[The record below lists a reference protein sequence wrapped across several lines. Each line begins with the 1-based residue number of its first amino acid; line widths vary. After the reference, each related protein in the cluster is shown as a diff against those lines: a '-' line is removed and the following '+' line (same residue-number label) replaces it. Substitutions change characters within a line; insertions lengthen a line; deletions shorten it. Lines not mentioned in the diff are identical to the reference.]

1 MCYLFQNIQIKRQP
15 PISHEK
21 PQAITC
27 MYCLY
32 LCSIQY
38 NPKCGVWIWLS
49 LDLEALVQSY
59 LERSMDEDTGSPM
72 WVCRQCG
79 KTSAKLGNIRDHIE
93 ANHIDGPRRV
103 CQICMRSFK
112 SSASLRMHKI
122 RYHKDWA
129 HLKRIKLYKS
139 SWFRLSILVFGITF
153 ICIGAGGLFR
163 NFWHFHN
170 FCLSN
175 RECCGVLHEKSW
187 QRARLSLAVYTVW
200 EN

>member
-1 MCYLFQNIQIKRQP
+1 MAWL
-15 PISHEK
+15 
-21 PQAITC
+21 
-27 MYCLY
+27 L
-32 LCSIQY
+32 
-38 NPKCGVWIWLS
+38 WIWLS

-122 RYHKDWA
+122 RYHKDWKLSVTSECTWREFKQYESSSYKNYFHCLEA
-129 HLKRIKLYKS
+129 GSLK
-139 SWFRLSILVFGITF
+139 F
-153 ICIGAGGLFR
+153 CQ
-163 NFWHFHN
+163 N
-170 FCLSN
+170 FCLRN

-200 EN
+200 KNWQEKEQHKGAHWGKPYSGTPDWVSYLSKNFQV

>member
-1 MCYLFQNIQIKRQP
+1 MRYLFQNIQIKRQP

-21 PQAITC
+21 SQAITC

-122 RYHKDWA
+122 RYHKDWKWPVT
-129 HLKRIKLYKS
+129 HEHTWRELNCMNPHG
-139 SWFRLSILVFGITF
+139 FVF
-153 ICIGAGGLFR
+153 LF
-163 NFWHFHN
+163 
-170 FCLSN
+170 C
-175 RECCGVLHEKSW
+175 
-187 QRARLSLAVYTVW
+187 
-200 EN
+200 